1 MNDHQK
7 KEKIKYLLLIHELEQ
22 KGVFIQ
28 NPINIHS
35 DLDEIMHEYDVALL
49 THEKNQKKLEK
60 EKITMTFL
68 LGLSYI
74 EYLSR

>member
-7 KEKIKYLLLIHELEQ
+7 KEKIKYLLLIH
-22 KGVFIQ
+22 
-28 NPINIHS
+28 
-35 DLDEIMHEYDVALL
+35 VALL